1 VSIVTIETKEE
12 DRPAR
17 TDVLE
22 LSVTPHKTAVIVI
35 VIDPRREILDV
46 RGEIMIAVSN
56 MTDMIAEEENVLVV
70 KIEKEIIEVII

>member
-1 VSIVTIETKEE
+1 MSTVTIETREE

-22 LSVTPHKTAVIVI
+22 LSVTLHKTAVNVI
-35 VIDPRREILDV
+35 VIDLPQEILDV

-56 MTDMIAEEENVLVV
+56 MTDMIAEGENVLVV